1 MSNNLFF
8 SNPQVVL
15 QEVPDELSLAISI
28 SGCNLGCS
36 GCHSSETW
44 DKSYGSELTD
54 TILRN
59 LLTKHKH
66 ISCLL
71 IYDGM
76 HNVDRLT
83 ELLVIA
89 KSFNLKTAM
98 YTGLDVLEP
107 ELINLLDYYKLGK
120 YNKQL
125 GGLSSTTTN
134 QRLYKV
140 IQPSTIHQYNF
151 QSKQWSIVHT

>member
-1 MSNNLFF
+1 M
-8 SNPQVVL
+8 
-15 QEVPDELSLAISI
+15 PDEISLALSI
-28 SGCNLGCS
+28 SRCNLACN

-44 DKSYGSELTD
+44 DKSYGFELTD
-54 TILRN
+54 TVLHN

-76 HNVDRLT
+76 HNVDRLI
-83 ELLVIA
+83 ELLAIA

-98 YTGLDVLEP
+98 YTGLEHLEP
-107 ELINLLDYYKLGK
+107 ELVNLLDYYKLGK

-125 GGLSSTTTN
+125 GGLSSPSTN
-134 QRLYKV
+134 QKLYK
-140 IQPSTIHQYNF
+140 SLNNKTLLYDF
-151 QSKQWSIVHT
+151 KSKKWR

>member
-1 MSNNLFF
+1 MKSKLFF

-28 SGCNLGCS
+28 SGCNLGCN

-54 TILRN
+54 IILHY

-76 HNVDRLT
+76 HNVDRLI
-83 ELLVIA
+83 ELLAIA

-98 YTGLDVLEP
+98 YTGLEHLEP
-107 ELINLLDYYKLGK
+107 ELLAILDYYKLGK
-120 YNKQL
+120 YNKNL
-125 GGLSSTTTN
+125 GGLSSPSTN
-134 QRLYKV
+134 QKLYKS
-140 IQPSTIHQYNF
+140 INNKTLFYDF
-151 QSKQWSIVHT
+151 KSKTWR

>member
-8 SNPQVVL
+8 SNPQIVL

-28 SGCNLGCS
+28 SGCNLGCK

-54 TILRN
+54 TVLRN

-71 IYDGM
+71 IYDGT

-83 ELLVIA
+83 EILVIA
-89 KSFNLKTAM
+89 KSFSLKTAM

-107 ELINLLDYYKLGK
+107 ELVNLLDYYKLGK
-120 YNKQL
+120 YDKQL
-125 GGLSSTTTN
+125 GGLSSATTN

-140 IQPSTIHQYNF
+140 IQPSILHQYDF
-151 QSKQWSIVHT
+151 QARQWSVVHM

>member
-1 MSNNLFF
+1 M
-8 SNPQVVL
+8 
-15 QEVPDELSLAISI
+15 PDEISLALSI
-28 SGCNLGCS
+28 SGCNLACK

-44 DKSYGSELTD
+44 DKAYGSELTD
-54 TILRN
+54 TVLRD

-83 ELLVIA
+83 ELLLIA

-107 ELINLLDYYKLGK
+107 GLVNLLDYYKLGK
-120 YNKQL
+120 YDKQL
-125 GGLSSTTTN
+125 GGLSSATTN

-140 IQPSTIHQYNF
+140 TQPNTIHQYNF
-151 QSKQWSIVHT
+151 QAKQWNVVHT

>member
-1 MSNNLFF
+1 MKSKLFF

-15 QEVPDELSLAISI
+15 QEVPDEISLALSI
-28 SGCNLGCS
+28 SGCNLACN

-44 DKSYGSELTD
+44 VKTYGEELTN
-54 TILRN
+54 TILNN

-76 HNVDRLT
+76 HNVNRLI

-98 YTGLDVLEP
+98 YTGLEHLEP
-107 ELINLLDYYKLGK
+107 ELLAMLDYYKLGK
-120 YNKQL
+120 YDKNL
-125 GGLSSTTTN
+125 GGLSSPITN
-134 QRLYKV
+134 QKLYK
-140 IQPSTIHQYNF
+140 SLNNRTLFYDF
-151 QSKQWSIVHT
+151 KSKNWRQI

>member
-1 MSNNLFF
+1 MKSKLFF

-15 QEVPDELSLAISI
+15 QEVPDEISLALSI
-28 SGCNLGCS
+28 SGCNLACK

-44 DKSYGSELTD
+44 DKFYGSELTD
-54 TILRN
+54 TVLHD

-76 HNVDRLT
+76 HNVNRLT
-83 ELLVIA
+83 ELLLIA

-107 ELINLLDYYKLGK
+107 ELVNLLDYYKLGK
-120 YNKQL
+120 YDKQL

-140 IQPSTIHQYNF
+140 IQPNAIHQYNF
-151 QSKQWSIVHT
+151 QSKQWNMVHT

>member
-1 MSNNLFF
+1 MKSKLFF

-28 SGCNLGCS
+28 SGCNLGCN

-54 TILRN
+54 IILRN
-59 LLTKHKH
+59 LLTKHKY

-76 HNVDRLT
+76 HNVDRLI
-83 ELLVIA
+83 ELLAIA

-98 YTGLDVLEP
+98 YTGLEHLEP
-107 ELINLLDYYKLGK
+107 ELLAMLDYYKLGK
-120 YNKQL
+120 YNKNL
-125 GGLSSTTTN
+125 GGLSSPSTN
-134 QRLYKV
+134 QKLYKS
-140 IQPSTIHQYNF
+140 INNKTLFYDF
-151 QSKQWSIVHT
+151 KSKNWR

>member
-8 SNPQVVL
+8 SNPQIVL

-28 SGCNLGCS
+28 SGCNLACK

-54 TILRN
+54 TVLRN
-59 LLTKHKH
+59 LLAKHKH

-76 HNVDRLT
+76 HNVDRLI
-83 ELLVIA
+83 ELLLIA

-107 ELINLLDYYKLGK
+107 ELVNLLDYYKLGK
-120 YNKQL
+120 YDKQL
-125 GGLSSTTTN
+125 GGLSSATTN

-140 IQPSTIHQYNF
+140 IQPSILHQYDF
-151 QSKQWSIVHT
+151 QAKQWSVVHM

>member
-8 SNPQVVL
+8 SNPQIVL

-28 SGCNLGCS
+28 SGCNLACK

-54 TILRN
+54 TVLRN
-59 LLTKHKH
+59 LLAKHKH

-76 HNVDRLT
+76 HNVDRLI
-83 ELLVIA
+83 ELLLIA

-107 ELINLLDYYKLGK
+107 ELVNLLDYYKLGK
-120 YNKQL
+120 YDKQL
-125 GGLSSTTTN
+125 GGLSSATTN
-134 QRLYKV
+134 QRLYKA
-140 IQPSTIHQYNF
+140 IQPNILHQYDF
-151 QSKQWSIVHT
+151 QSKRWNIAHT

>member
-1 MSNNLFF
+1 M
-8 SNPQVVL
+8 
-15 QEVPDELSLAISI
+15 PDEISLALSI
-28 SGCNLGCS
+28 SGCNLACK

-44 DKSYGSELTD
+44 DKAYGSELTD
-54 TILRN
+54 TVLRD

-83 ELLVIA
+83 ELLLIA

-107 ELINLLDYYKLGK
+107 ELVNLLDYYKLGK
-120 YNKQL
+120 YDKHL

-134 QRLYKV
+134 QRLYKIIRPNV
-140 IQPSTIHQYNF
+140 IQQYNF
-151 QSKQWSIVHT
+151 QSKQWDMVLSEESSIISIL

>member
-1 MSNNLFF
+1 MKSKLFF

-28 SGCNLGCS
+28 SGCNLGCN

-54 TILRN
+54 TILHN
-59 LLTKHKH
+59 LLTKYKH

-76 HNVDRLT
+76 HNVDRLI
-83 ELLVIA
+83 ELLAIA

-98 YTGLDVLEP
+98 YTGLEHLEP
-107 ELINLLDYYKLGK
+107 ELLAMLDYYKLGK
-120 YNKQL
+120 YDKNL
-125 GGLSSTTTN
+125 GGLSSPSTN
-134 QRLYKV
+134 QKLYK
-140 IQPSTIHQYNF
+140 SLNNKTLFYDF
-151 QSKQWSIVHT
+151 KSKNWR

>member
-44 DKSYGSELTD
+44 DKSYGFELTD

-76 HNVDRLT
+76 RNVNRLT

-98 YTGLDVLEP
+98 YTGLNVLEP

-120 YNKQL
+120 YDKRL

-134 QRLYKV
+134 QRLYKAT
-140 IQPSTIHQYNF
+140 QPDIIHQYNF
-151 QSKQWSIVHT
+151 QSKQWNMVHT

>member
-1 MSNNLFF
+1 MSNKLFF
-8 SNPQVVL
+8 SNPQIVL

-28 SGCNLGCS
+28 SGCNLKCN

-44 DKSYGSELTD
+44 DRSYGSELTD
-54 TILRN
+54 TVLRN
-59 LLTKHKH
+59 LLVKHKH

-76 HNVDRLT
+76 HDVDRLV
-83 ELLVIA
+83 ELLLIA

-98 YTGLDVLEP
+98 YTGLDALEP
-107 ELINLLDYYKLGK
+107 ELVNLLDYYKLGK
-120 YNKQL
+120 YDKHL
-125 GGLSSTTTN
+125 GGLSSITTN

-140 IQPSTIHQYNF
+140 TQPNTIHQYNF
-151 QSKQWSIVHT
+151 HSKRWNIVHT

>member
-1 MSNNLFF
+1 MKSKLFF
-8 SNPQVVL
+8 SNHQVVL
-15 QEVPDELSLAISI
+15 QEVPDEISLALSI
-28 SGCNLGCS
+28 SGCNLACN

-44 DKSYGSELTD
+44 DKSYGFELTD

-66 ISCLL
+66 ITCLL

-76 HNVDRLT
+76 HNVDRLI
-83 ELLVIA
+83 ELLVVA

-98 YTGLDVLEP
+98 YTGLNVLEP

-120 YNKQL
+120 YDKQL

-134 QRLYKV
+134 QKLYK
-140 IQPSTIHQYNF
+140 SLNNKTLFYDF
-151 QSKQWSIVHT
+151 KSKQWI

>member
-8 SNPQVVL
+8 SNPQIVL

-28 SGCNLGCS
+28 SGCNLACK

-54 TILRN
+54 TVLRN
-59 LLTKHKH
+59 LLDKHKH

-76 HNVDRLT
+76 HNVDRLI
-83 ELLVIA
+83 ELLLIA

-107 ELINLLDYYKLGK
+107 ELVNLLDYYKLGK
-120 YNKQL
+120 YDKQL
-125 GGLSSTTTN
+125 GGLSSATTN
-134 QRLYKV
+134 QRLYKA
-140 IQPSTIHQYNF
+140 IQPNILHQYDF
-151 QSKQWSIVHT
+151 QSKRWNIAHT

>member
-1 MSNNLFF
+1 MKSKLFF

-28 SGCNLGCS
+28 SGCNLGCN

-54 TILRN
+54 TILCN

-76 HNVDRLT
+76 HHVDRLI
-83 ELLVIA
+83 ELLAIA

-98 YTGLDVLEP
+98 YTGLEHLEP
-107 ELINLLDYYKLGK
+107 ELLAMLDYYKLGK
-120 YNKQL
+120 YDKNL
-125 GGLSSTTTN
+125 GGLSSPSTN
-134 QRLYKV
+134 QKLYKS
-140 IQPSTIHQYNF
+140 INNKTLFYDF
-151 QSKQWSIVHT
+151 KSKTWR